1 MDETNWVNII
11 FLVNLSKHQINT
23 KICFIKVVLSQF
35 KSDWEIG
42 GDEHRT
48 CFQRLDFKKS
58 FLSDLGD
65 RIQALMP
72 LVEHLVS
79 RSLKKSEFHAAL

>member
-1 MDETNWVNII
+1 M
-11 FLVNLSKHQINT
+11 
-23 KICFIKVVLSQF
+23 VLSQF